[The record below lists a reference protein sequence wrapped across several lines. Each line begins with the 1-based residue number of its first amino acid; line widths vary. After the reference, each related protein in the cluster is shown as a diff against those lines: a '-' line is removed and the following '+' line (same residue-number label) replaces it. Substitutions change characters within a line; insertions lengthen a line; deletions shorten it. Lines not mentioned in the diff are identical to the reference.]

1 MKISLKTHFWIF
13 VILSV
18 IMMIIN
24 CQFYISSFI
33 PVPQFEFF
41 DEYESI
47 RAFILGD
54 AVKGLYF
61 YAFFIFDFVW
71 APTLV
76 FLVYRYIKSGV
87 TPGVHTKPLV
97 FLIVGIAALLLDYA
111 ENLIYLFSKSGTYL
125 QGFAG
130 FKITAYGITALAFIF
145 HLFQQKIFAKAE
157 VIKRFFKTSY
167 LSLLLLVIVVAMLT
181 VLPQGSTII
190 VDLFFRP
197 INLFFVF
204 VLMGFLSLILSHY
217 PAYFEAKI
225 KDKDQVICW
234 KIDWR
239 VLGFGIVYY
248 EEKSPSNYQDA
259 WLLRLLR
266 HHLGTLVFIAFIY
279 LMLFVANK
287 YFDPRISTSAAVLFL
302 VAAIYF
308 YHQLSKR
315 LTTLAVQ
322 KKWFWLCFIIS
333 LVLIAASVTLSAVSD
348 WNFWTWAVTF
358 VAIISLMITY
368 LVFRL
373 TRKVTLLSED
383 LRFIKTIALFGWA
396 TLLVLVIAN
405 LDPIYASDHL
415 SPINILILYLINLY
429 GLIVILFKHF
439 QYYND
444 KDDEACDAEP
454 KNGYEIIKYLIPLAA
469 IGVVVWAV
477 FAGKME
483 SDLHLLQPGKGE
495 KELLTIQEFAD
506 SLPESRSDGQQFQS
520 YYHVASY
527 GGGLKAALWNLL
539 VLNKLQGASL
549 GEFLRSTVSISANSG
564 GTSGTGMY
572 GPLWTYQ
579 AGPVSNK
586 ADSLWPRIL
595 EIGQFNHLSIDLT
608 YLFGKDLVRELL
620 PFFTYKGSDRS
631 YVAAQ
636 QYAGFMGMPE
646 GYDTLAFRQL
656 WTELYE
662 KNGHYPAFISQTI
675 STDGIQGNSFS
686 LKVNGD
692 YNKVFPGARSVL
704 DHPQCNGEI
713 TYFGALSTSN
723 RFPIFS
729 PAARIKGKGYFLDG
743 GYFDNSGISSLS
755 SFDNYL
761 CRDSLYED
769 TTRTSRIVVINNAKG
784 DYIKY
789 VINEWLKKCK
799 KETSADQLSSIMQ
812 TLVSLDKVPNYL
824 EEKLNII
831 YGEENVFR
839 IHLPVKIAYEDI
851 VGTLKGKPEKIVTLM
866 ELIEDNNVRIDSV
879 LQVSEY
885 KEKWGYVEP
894 PLARLNSKPAVY
906 YQKAII
912 DHHPHIQQQ
921 VAKILRKL

>member
-1 MKISLKTHFWIF
+1 MKISIKTHFWIL
-13 VILSV
+13 IGLSV
-18 IMMIIN
+18 ILMIIN
-24 CQFYISSFI
+24 NQFYINSFI
-33 PVPQFEFF
+33 SVPQFEYF
-41 DEYESI
+41 DEYESV
-47 RAFILGD
+47 RKFILGE
-54 AVKGLYF
+54 ASRGLYF
-61 YAFFIFDFVW
+61 YAFFLIDFLW

-76 FLVYRYIKSGV
+76 FLVYRYIKAEAIKGNYR
-87 TPGVHTKPLV
+87 KPIV

-111 ENLIYLFSKSGTYL
+111 ENIIYLFFESATFLKGV
-125 QGFAG
+125 AK
-130 FKITAYGITALAFIF
+130 FKMTAYGIAALVFIF
-145 HLFQQKIFAKAE
+145 HLFEQKIFAKAE
-157 VIKRFFKTSY
+157 VIKRFLKTSY

-217 PAYFEAKI
+217 PAYFEARI
-225 KDKDQVICW
+225 KDKDQDICW
-234 KIDWR
+234 KMDWHF
-239 VLGFGIVYY
+239 LGFGIVYFEDNSTTPY
-248 EEKSPSNYQDA
+248 ENA

-279 LMLFVANK
+279 LMLFVAKK
-287 YFDPRISTSAAVLFL
+287 YFDPQISTSAAIVFL
-302 VAAIYF
+302 VGAVYF
-308 YHQLSKR
+308 YYQLSKR
-315 LTTLAVQ
+315 LTSDDISR
-322 KKWFWLCFIIS
+322 KWYRIS
-333 LVLIAASVTLSAVSD
+333 LSVSIILIAASVSLAAITN

-358 VAIISLMITY
+358 IAIVSLMVTY

-373 TRKVTLLSED
+373 TRNVTLLSED
-383 LRFIKTIALFGWA
+383 IRFIKTIAIFGWA
-396 TLLVLVIAN
+396 TLLVLLIAN
-405 LDPIYASDHL
+405 INPVYASDHL
-415 SPINILILYLINLY
+415 SPLNILLLYLINLY

-439 QYYND
+439 QYYSD
-444 KDDEACDAEP
+444 TDDACGSEP
-454 KNGYEIIKYLIPLAA
+454 KKGYEIIKYLIPLAA
-469 IGVVVWAV
+469 IGIVVWAV
-477 FAGKME
+477 FAGTLE
-483 SDLHLLQPGKGE
+483 SDLHLLQQGKGN
-495 KELLTIQEFAD
+495 KDLITVPKFAE
-506 SLPESRSDGQQFQS
+506 SLPDTRNNGEHFQS

-539 VLNKLQGASL
+539 VLNKLQAASS

-579 AGPVSNK
+579 DGLISSKP
-586 ADSLWPRIL
+586 DSLWPRIL

-608 YLFGKDLVRELL
+608 YLFGKDLVRELM
-620 PFFTYKGSDRS
+620 PFIPYKGSDRS

-686 LKVNGD
+686 LLVKDN
-692 YNKVFPGARSVL
+692 YNEVFPGARSVL
-704 DHPQCNGEI
+704 DHPDCNGEI

-743 GYFDNSGISSLS
+743 GYFDNSGISSLT
-755 SFDNYL
+755 SFENYL
-761 CRDSLYED
+761 SRDSLYED
-769 TTRTSRIVVINNAKG
+769 LERTPRVVVINNAKG

-789 VINEWLKKCK
+789 VVSEWMNKCK

-831 YGEENVFR
+831 YSEENVFR
-839 IHLPVKIAYEDI
+839 IHLPVKIDYEDI
-851 VGTLKGKPEKIVTLM
+851 KGTLKGKPQDIVMLM
-866 ELIEDNNVRIDSV
+866 EMIEDNNARIDSV

-885 KEKWGYVEP
+885 QEKWGYVEP

-921 VAKILRKL
+921 VAEIVGKL

>member
-1 MKISLKTHFWIF
+1 MKISIKTHFWIF

-24 CQFYISSFI
+24 RQFYISSFI

-54 AVKGLYF
+54 AAKWIYF

-76 FLVYRYIKSGV
+76 FLIYRYIKSGII
-87 TPGVHTKPLV
+87 PGVHTKPIV
-97 FLIVGIAALLLDYA
+97 FLIVGIVALLLDYT
-111 ENLIYLFSKSGTYL
+111 ENLIYLFSKSSGYL
-125 QGFAG
+125 EGVAG
-130 FKITAYGITALAFIF
+130 FKITAYGIAALVFIF
-145 HLFQQKIFAKAE
+145 HLFEQKIFAKAE
-157 VIKRFFKTSY
+157 VIKRFLKTSY
-167 LSLLLLVIVVAMLT
+167 LSLLLLVIVIAMLT

-197 INLFFVF
+197 INLFFIF

-225 KDKDQVICW
+225 KDQNQVICW
-234 KIDWR
+234 KMDWR

-248 EEKSPSNYQDA
+248 EEQSPSKYQDA

-308 YHQLSKR
+308 YHQLNKH
-315 LTTLAVQ
+315 LKTPVVQ
-322 KKWFWLCFIIS
+322 KKWFRFCFMIS
-333 LVLIAASVTLSAVSD
+333 LILIGASVTLSAFSD
-348 WNFWTWAVTF
+348 WNIWTWAVTF
-358 VAIISLMITY
+358 VAIVSLMVTY

-373 TRKVTLLSED
+373 TRKATMLSGN

-405 LDPIYASDHL
+405 VNPIYASNHL
-415 SPINILILYLINLY
+415 SPLNILLLYLINLY
-429 GLIVILFKHF
+429 GLIVIFFKHF

-444 KDDEACDAEP
+444 EDDREEGCPEITGP
-454 KNGYEIIKYLIPLAA
+454 KIIKYLIPLAA

-483 SDLHLLQPGKGE
+483 SDLHLLQPGVGD
-495 KELLTIQEFAD
+495 KELVTIPKYAKAI
-506 SLPESRSDGQQFQS
+506 PKTHVNNKPFQS
-520 YYHVASY
+520 YFHIASY
-527 GGGLKAALWNLL
+527 GGGLKAGLWNLL
-539 VLNKLQGASL
+539 VLNKLQDASS
-549 GEFLRSTVSISANSG
+549 GEFLSSTISISANSG

-579 AGPVSNK
+579 AGPVSNR

-595 EIGQFNHLSIDLT
+595 KIGQFNHLSIDLT
-608 YLFGKDLVRELL
+608 YLFGKDLVRELI

-636 QYAGFMGMPE
+636 QYAGFMGMPK
-646 GYDTLAFRQL
+646 GYETLTFRQL
-656 WTELYE
+656 WTEMYQ

-686 LKVNGD
+686 LLVNDD
-692 YNKVFPGARSVL
+692 YNAVFPGARSVL
-704 DHPQCNGEI
+704 DHPQCDGEI

-743 GYFDNSGISSLS
+743 GYFDNSGISSSS
-755 SFDNYL
+755 SFDDYL
-761 CRDSLYED
+761 LRHKLYED
-769 TTRTSRIVVINNAKG
+769 TTRTRRVVVINNAKG

-789 VINEWLKKCK
+789 VVKEWMNKCK
-799 KETSADQLSSIMQ
+799 KETSADQLSSILQ

-851 VGTLKGKPEKIVTLM
+851 VGSLKGKPEEIVALM
-866 ELIEDNNVRIDSV
+866 ELIEDNNARIDSV

-921 VAKILRKL
+921 VAKILGKL